1 MAIIG
6 KIRKHYWMLIVVI
19 GVAMLLFVL
28 TMFDKKFNGGGGG
41 KQNKFVVGVIAGE
54 KISLNE
60 FNMKVEENIELQKAN
75 SGKDNIT
82 SDESFQ
88 IRQGTWQQMVNE
100 IVMNKQY
107 EKLGVTVTTEELDDM
122 IRGKHPHQYIVQSF
136 TDPKTGKFDAKAVN
150 NFLQNLDNVDP
161 KMKQRYLAMEKAIK
175 ADRLSTK
182 YNNLLIK
189 GYYMPTAFAKRS
201 YEEANKMA
209 KVRLAGVRYQ
219 AISDSLVTLT
229 DADYE
234 KYYNENKYKFNQDKP
249 VRDIEFVVFEP
260 KPSNEDMAKIKQD
273 ISKLYGEFQTVTD
286 VPTFVNSSSDNRYD
300 STWRKRGYYAPGIDS
315 LIFSSAVGTILP
327 PYDDNGLLRI
337 FKIMDKQA
345 RPDSLRASH
354 ILISYA
360 GAQVPDIK
368 RSKDAAIKQ
377 SDSILAVVKKTPALF
392 ESIAGTMSDD
402 ETAKK
407 KNGDLDWFTD
417 GGMVPAFNTAV
428 INGKVGDIVKVETPF
443 GYHIIKITGKKEPSL
458 KVRVASVDRKI
469 EPSTNT
475 IEGVYNE
482 ASSFAADNNTIE
494 KLEKTVKDKGL
505 ELRKGERTDAMAD
518 KLPGVDHAREV
529 VRWAFQK
536 ETEKGAVSNVFD
548 TDGKYVVAAV
558 KTVVEKG
565 TIPLEIMKEPIK
577 PLVMREKKAEMLI
590 KKINNQFAKLKDI
603 NTLISEYKIKVDT
616 SEISFASAN
625 IPNYGH
631 EAKVTGMIFGM
642 KKGQMSAP
650 MQGEQAVYVV
660 ILDEMKETPVTKDFE
675 NQKRQMA
682 MNFQSR
688 TNQLSMILQEAATV
702 KDDRALI
709 Y

>member
-28 TMFDKKFNGGGGG
+28 TMFDKKANGYGGQQS
-41 KQNKFVVGVIAGE
+41 KIVVGVVAGE

-60 FNMKVEENIELQKAN
+60 FNIKVEENIELQKAN

-88 IRQGTWQQMVNE
+88 IRQGTWQQMMNE

-107 EKLGVTVTTEELDDM
+107 DKLGISVTVDELDDM
-122 IRGKHPHQYIVQSF
+122 IRGKNPHQYIVQSF
-136 TDPKTGKFDAKAVN
+136 TDPKTGQFDAKAVN

-175 ADRLSTK
+175 ADRLTTK
-182 YNNLLIK
+182 YNNLIIK
-189 GYYMPTAFAKRS
+189 GYYLPTAFAKRS
-201 YEEANKMA
+201 YDEANKMA

-219 AISDSLVTLT
+219 AISDSAVKLT

-260 KPSNEDMAKIKQD
+260 KASEEDMAKIKAD
-273 ISKLYGEFQTVTD
+273 INSLYAEFQTVTD

-300 STWRKRGYYAPGIDS
+300 STWKKRGSFSPAIDS
-315 LIFSSAVGTILP
+315 ALFKAAVGTIFP
-327 PYDDNGLLRI
+327 PFDDNGVLRL

-377 SDSILAVVKKTPALF
+377 ADSILAVVKKTPASF
-392 ESIAGTMSDD
+392 EMIAATMSDD
-402 ETAKK
+402 ATAKAK
-407 KNGDLDWFTD
+407 SGDLDWFVD
-417 GGMVPAFNTAV
+417 GTMVPAFNSAV
-428 INGKVGDIVKVETPF
+428 LNGNIGDIVKVETPF
-443 GYHIIKITGKKEPSL
+443 GYHIIKITGKKEPIL
-458 KVRVASVDRKI
+458 KLKVASVDRRI
-469 EPSTNT
+469 EPSSKT
-475 IEGVYNE
+475 IESVYNE
-482 ASSFAADNNTIE
+482 ASMFASVNNTLE
-494 KLEKTVKDKGL
+494 KLEKAVKDKGL
-505 ELRKGERTDAMAD
+505 ELRNGERTDAMAD

-529 VRWAFQK
+529 VRWAFQE

-577 PLVMREKKAEMLI
+577 SLVMREKKAEMLI

-603 NTLISEYKIKVDT
+603 NTLISEYNIKIDT

-650 MQGEQAVYVV
+650 IQGEQAVYVV
-660 ILDEMKETPVTKDFE
+660 IFDEMKEAPVTKDFE

-688 TNQLSMILQEAATV
+688 TNQLSTILQEAAAI
-702 KDDRALI
+702 KDNRALI